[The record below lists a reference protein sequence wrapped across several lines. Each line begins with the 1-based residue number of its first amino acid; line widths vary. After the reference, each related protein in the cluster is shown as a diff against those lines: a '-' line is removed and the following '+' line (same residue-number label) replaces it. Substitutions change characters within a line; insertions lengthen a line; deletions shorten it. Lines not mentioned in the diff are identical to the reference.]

1 MVWWFAGKPIQV
13 KNNTHLK
20 GAVIDSQA
28 EKEKNRITTG
38 TLTWENI
45 DNKAE
50 YKTKASGITV
60 STHAV
65 SKLNPLGLGYVPTIP
80 VKGKAGSI
88 TYAAIADSIITTT
101 KNRKTAPMAA
111 PRMI

>member
-1 MVWWFAGKPIQV
+1 MSKKPNEGFLDLLDFLLWRYSCTYLYDLCV
-13 KNNTHLK
+13 FK

-50 YKTKASGITV
+50 YKTKVSGITV

-65 SKLNPLGLGYVPTIP
+65 SKLDP
-80 VKGKAGSI
+80 
-88 TYAAIADSIITTT
+88 
-101 KNRKTAPMAA
+101 
-111 PRMI
+111 